1 LFAIAV
7 VYFFLPES
15 LSKEERKTDTHIN
28 IKGQFSQMYQGLF
41 GPLGLLLVLAFLIS
55 FGLTNFEGI
64 FGLYMALRFDYGP
77 GQVGLILTLVGLVS
91 AGVQGGLTGY
101 ATKRWGEEK
110 VIMVSFLA
118 SAIGFVLM
126 LAANNLP
133 TILITTSVF
142 VFSNAMIRPGVSS
155 LISKRAEMG
164 QGIAMGLNNSFMSL
178 GRVVGPLL
186 AGALL
191 DVNLHL
197 PYLSGGIITFAGFL
211 LCLIWLKPVPQGEQ
225 KKTASVIVD
234 TSMD

>member
-1 LFAIAV
+1 
-7 VYFFLPES
+7 
-15 LSKEERKTDTHIN
+15 
-28 IKGQFSQMYQGLF
+28 
-41 GPLGLLLVLAFLIS
+41 
-55 FGLTNFEGI
+55 
-64 FGLYMALRFDYGP
+64 
-77 GQVGLILTLVGLVS
+77 
-91 AGVQGGLTGY
+91 
-101 ATKRWGEEK
+101 
-110 VIMVSFLA
+110 
-118 SAIGFVLM
+118 
-126 LAANNLP
+126 
-133 TILITTSVF
+133 TSVF